1 MHCAYSLDDIST
13 ACHCLKLSFLLYT
26 SYLFDRE
33 TVQGGKKAPSRPI
46 KEEKGATVAPL
57 KTAQKIA
64 EQTKVNPSTVQ
75 RAEKSFDNEHDVI
88 NWIIDNQLSRRNIT
102 DDQRAYLLGKRYK
115 EEKKTIGE
123 NQYTSKTTE
132 DIKRV
137 DHSEPPKTTAQKIA
151 EQTKVHF
158 NTSEKFFDNEHDVIN
173 WIIDNQLSRRNIT
186 EDQRAYLFGKRY
198 KEEKKN
204 KLDQKSKL
212 M

>member
-1 MHCAYSLDDIST
+1 MFLRVNPTTNPEKRNNSLKQVDNVCTPYLES
-13 ACHCLKLSFLLYT
+13 KSKPT
-26 SYLFDRE
+26 S
-33 TVQGGKKAPSRPI
+33 
-46 KEEKGATVAPL
+46 
-57 KTAQKIA
+57 QKIA

-102 DDQRAYLLGKRYK
+102 DDQRAYLLEKRYK

-151 EQTKVHF
+151 EQSKVSPK
-158 NTSEKFFDNEHDVIN
+158 TQSEEDESGVVTVTTPKK
-173 WIIDNQLSRRNIT
+173 T
-186 EDQRAYLFGKRY
+186 ELK
-198 KEEKKN
+198 
-204 KLDQKSKL
+204 
-212 M
+212 